1 MLNNPSFNIQ
11 HSTFLNMFITP
22 ALLVEIADALRNNTI
37 DLVAYLNQLCDRIDT
52 IEPHIEA
59 LLPEEN
65 RRQRLI
71 REARDLQRRFPNP
84 ENRPPL
90 YGVPVGVKDIFR
102 VDGFPT
108 KAGSQLPSELF
119 EGKEATCVTRLKQAG
134 ALILGKTVT
143 TEFAYF
149 EPGPTH
155 NPHNLNHTPGGSSSG
170 SAAGVACGFFPLALG
185 TQTIGSIIRPAA
197 FCGIVG
203 FKPSYNRIPVDG
215 LLIFS
220 KSADHV
226 GLLTQDVAGMEL
238 AASILCKDW
247 KSPSPNPSP
256 QGRGTT
262 SPLPLWEGQGEGRFP
277 VLGVPEGKYLEQ
289 ASAEGLSAF
298 AEQFK
303 TLQDAGY
310 TIKRMR
316 VFDDIDAI
324 NHRHRLMTVAEAA
337 QEHAVWFSRYQELYR
352 PKTEEAILKGQQ
364 VTGEELNTA
373 RAGQLQLRQQL
384 ETMKTQAGIDI
395 WISPAATSD
404 APEGLQATG
413 DPIMNLPWTHAGLP
427 TVTIPAGISQRG
439 LPLGLQFI
447 TSFMDDEK
455 LMAWAKQL
463 TAAGA
468 FRT

>member
-1 MLNNPSFNIQ
+1 VF
-11 HSTFLNMFITP
+11 TAP
-22 ALLVEIADALRNNTI
+22 ALVVETADALRNNTI
-37 DLVAYLNQLCDRIDT
+37 DLVAYLKQLCDRIDT

-71 REARDLQRRFPNP
+71 REAQELQRRFPNP

-108 KAGSQLPSELF
+108 KAGSQLPPELF
-119 EGKEATCVTRLKQAG
+119 AGQEATCVTLLKNAG

-155 NPHNLNHTPGGSSSG
+155 NPYNLNHTPGGSSSG
-170 SAAGVACGFFPLALG
+170 SAAGVACGFFPLAIG

-215 LLIFS
+215 LIIFS

-238 AASILCKDW
+238 AASILCNDW
-247 KSPSPNPSP
+247 KIPTPSPSE
-256 QGRGTT
+256 
-262 SPLPLWEGQGEGRFP
+262 EGNVFGNQEGNIVGEVGFP
-277 VLGVPEGKYLEQ
+277 VLGIPEGKYLEQ

-298 AEQFK
+298 AEQIK

-310 TIKRMR
+310 AIKRIR
-316 VFDDIDAI
+316 AFDDIDAI
-324 NHRHRLMTVAEAA
+324 NQRHRLLTIAEAA
-337 QEHAVWFSRYQELYR
+337 QEHAAWFPRYRELYR
-352 PKTEEAILKGQQ
+352 PKMAEAIVKGQQ
-364 VTGEELNTA
+364 VTGEELRTA
-373 RAGQLQLRQQL
+373 RAGQFQLRQQL
-384 ETMKTQAGIDI
+384 ETLQTQAGIDI
-395 WISPAATSD
+395 WISPAATGD
-404 APEGLQATG
+404 APEGLHITG

-427 TVTIPAGISQRG
+427 TITIPAGASRRG
-439 LPLGLQFI
+439 LPFGFQLTI
-447 TSFMDDEK
+447 SFMDDEK
-455 LMAWAKQL
+455 LILWAKQL
-463 TAAGA
+463 TESVT
-468 FRT
+468 F